1 VGLGSFGKH
10 HARHYGMNADAR
22 LIGVADVDEP
32 RARAAGAQYGCA
44 GYVDH
49 RDLIGKVDA
58 VSITVPARLH
68 HRVARDFLDA
78 GVHVLIEKPITAD
91 STAARDLIDAADK
104 ANAVL
109 QVGHL
114 ERFSPVVDALRQCV
128 TSPRRVSASRRTP
141 WTGRS
146 TDVDVILDL
155 MIHDI
160 DLALLLA
167 GRAVTSVA
175 ASGVIGRSGRVDE
188 AEAWL
193 TFAGGAIATLSAS
206 RVADEGERR
215 IVVTEPATV
224 FSGDL
229 GGSTLT
235 SLRRGER
242 GAEPVAIPVAN
253 RDALGAEIAAFLTSV
268 RTGATPDVDGA
279 AGLAA
284 LEIAERIQA
293 SIADAGAVRQTE
305 SMRR

>member
-10 HARHYGMNADAR
+10 HARHYGMNGDAW
-22 LIGVADVDEP
+22 LVGVADVDEA
-32 RARAAGAQYGCA
+32 RARAAGEQYGCV
-44 GYVDH
+44 GYADH

-58 VSITVPARLH
+58 VSITVPAVLH

-91 STAARDLIDAADK
+91 SAAARDLVAAAAR
-104 ANAVL
+104 ANVIL

-114 ERFSPVVDALRQCV
+114 ERFSPVVDALRARV
-128 TSPRRVSASRRTP
+128 SSPRRISAARRTP

-146 TDVDVILDL
+146 TDVDVVLDL

-160 DLALLLA
+160 DLALMLA
-167 GRAVTSVA
+167 GQPVASVA
-175 ASGVIGRSGRVDE
+175 ASGVVGRSGRVDE

-193 TFAGGAIATLSAS
+193 TFAGGTIATLSAS
-206 RVADEGERR
+206 RVAETGERR

-224 FSGDL
+224 FAGDL
-229 GGSTLT
+229 GRT
-235 SLRRGER
+235 SLTALSRGQR
-242 GAEPVAIPVAN
+242 GAEPTTVPVES
-253 RDALGAEIAAFLTSV
+253 RDALGAEITAFLASV
-268 RTGATPDVDGA
+268 RAGAAPDVDGA

-305 SMRR
+305 YMRQ

>member
-10 HARHYGMNADAR
+10 HARHYALNADAR
-22 LIGVADVDEP
+22 LVGVADVDTD
-32 RARAAGAQYGCA
+32 RARTIAAEHGSAAYA
-44 GYVDH
+44 DH

-58 VSITVPARLH
+58 VSITVPAVLH
-68 HRVARDFLDA
+68 HQVARDFLDA
-78 GVHVLIEKPITAD
+78 GVHVLVEKPIAAD
-91 STAARDLIDAADK
+91 SAAARDLIEAADK
-104 ANAVL
+104 ANVIL

-114 ERFSPVVDALRQCV
+114 ERFSPVVDALRERV
-128 TSPRRVSASRRTP
+128 TNPRRISAARRTP

-146 TDVDVILDL
+146 TDVDVVLDL

-160 DLALLLA
+160 DLALMLA
-167 GRAVTSVA
+167 GRPVASVA

-193 TFAGGAIATLSAS
+193 TFAGGTIATLSAS
-206 RVADEGERR
+206 RVAETGERR

-224 FSGDL
+224 FAGDL
-229 GGSTLT
+229 GRT
-235 SLRRGER
+235 SLTALSRGQR
-242 GAEPVAIPVAN
+242 GAQPVVIAVER
-253 RDALGAEIAAFLTSV
+253 RDALGAEIAAFLASA
-268 RTGATPDVDGA
+268 RSGAAPDVDGA

-305 SMRR
+305 YVRQ